1 MAMNC
6 EEQGDRE
13 MEKTAQRGASWS
25 VLLTWYYPGAQTKK
39 NEMGRVCGTV
49 EGEGAYNVLVTKH
62 EEKKP
67 LGRPRHRWVD
77 NIKLDLKKLC

>member
-1 MAMNC
+1 VRNRVTGKWRKLHR
-6 EEQGDRE
+6 EELHD
-13 MEKTAQRGASWS
+13 
-25 VLLTWYYPGAQTKK
+25 L
-39 NEMGRVCGTV
+39 GRVCGTMEW
-49 EGEGAYNVLVTKH
+49 EGVYNVLVTKH